1 MLLCVTEFVG
11 LILNL
16 AWVMFALEISNKW
29 AEAERKSIFSE
40 IGLRR
45 EPSVQGFV

>member
-1 MLLCVTEFVG
+1 
-11 LILNL
+11 
-16 AWVMFALEISNKW
+16 MFALEISNKW

-45 EPSVQGFV
+45 EPSVQGFVWINTYKDLGIKF